1 MEAVVVDIDI
11 DTETIICN
19 DGVEITVPTSIV
31 KQFITYKNLIQD
43 ITSDKSSISFPKGS
57 SQVFNLLL
65 TYLIHFVEIEIN
77 DPMLNFTGFRKQ
89 KSELTEEQQ
98 QSYERWVI
106 SKKYLSEWETEFYN
120 EIDDNMLCNL
130 FAAVDYLN
138 CPFLLDSFEVE
149 AGWRKVR
156 GKGKPF
162 NPLN

>member
-1 MEAVVVDIDI
+1 MEALVDT

-19 DGVEITVPTSIV
+19 DGVEITAPTYIV
-31 KQFITYKNLIQD
+31 KQFITFKNLIQD
-43 ITSDKSSISFPKGS
+43 ITSDKSSISLLEAS

-65 TYLIHFVEIEIN
+65 TYLNHFIETN
-77 DPMLNFTGFRKQ
+77 DPILNFTGFCKK

-106 SKKYLSEWETEFYN
+106 NKKYLSQWETEFYN
-120 EIDDNMLCNL
+120 ELDDDMLYNL

-138 CPFLLDSFEVE
+138 CPFLMDSFTVE

>member
-1 MEAVVVDIDI
+1 MEALVDT

-19 DGVEITVPTSIV
+19 DGVEITAPTYIV
-31 KQFITYKNLIQD
+31 KQFITFKNLIQD
-43 ITSDKSSISFPKGS
+43 ITSDKSSISLPNAS

-65 TYLIHFVEIEIN
+65 AYLNHFVEIN
-77 DPMLNFTGFRKQ
+77 NPMLNFTGFRKT

-98 QSYERWVI
+98 QSYEIWVI
-106 SKKYLSEWETEFYN
+106 SKKYLSKWETEFYN

-130 FAAVDYLN
+130 FEAVDYLN

-162 NPLN
+162 NPLD